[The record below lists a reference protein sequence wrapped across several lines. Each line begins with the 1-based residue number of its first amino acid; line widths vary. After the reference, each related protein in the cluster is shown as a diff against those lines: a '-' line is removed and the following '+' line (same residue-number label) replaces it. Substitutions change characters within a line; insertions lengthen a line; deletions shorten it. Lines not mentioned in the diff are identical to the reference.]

1 MHIYILQL
9 KTPVYMGGEQTDS
22 QFTLSFEVS
31 VSAAL
36 FASEEEFSMQSSFS
50 RFSACV
56 PAMTT
61 MWSSDSCDLLGS
73 LRPSRLPPSLF
84 LSPSWWLCKPSLLW
98 PPNSDQLVWL
108 FSSRLITFASS
119 PMPLSRGHSIFSLT
133 SASKVITS
141 VFTLFVLG
149 WSALHCWRVA

>member
-1 MHIYILQL
+1 
-9 KTPVYMGGEQTDS
+9 
-22 QFTLSFEVS
+22 
-31 VSAAL
+31 
-36 FASEEEFSMQSSFS
+36 
-50 RFSACV
+50 
-56 PAMTT
+56 
-61 MWSSDSCDLLGS
+61 
-73 LRPSRLPPSLF
+73 
-84 LSPSWWLCKPSLLW
+84 
-98 PPNSDQLVWL
+98 VWL